1 MLTQEELNNLGRG
14 NQIDKDKG
22 QGILLNMQIE
32 KL

>member
-22 QGILLNMQIE
+22 KGILLNMQIE